1 MVEEMEILVKENVI
15 YKNLLTQNSQE
26 IWDPMKS
33 PNLRIIGIDA
43 GEESQLTG
51 LENVYNKITGKK
63 IFLA

>member
-33 PNLRIIGIDA
+33 PNLRIIGIEA